1 MIIKNSK
8 DFEACISEASKVYYN
23 NSMIFEKHT
32 LDYRLF
38 KKTTPFFDKLERLI
52 FNYRGYSY
60 ELNTTWYFT
69 FLIKNT
75 LEQNESTNL
84 DFFIKD
90 DSKYPNIRLVM
101 LKAALYRDLDVFN
114 QTCFDYSDPIRIY
127 SVDKCSYESL
137 KKCIKDKNK
146 TVRLKAYTRLGPI
159 DYCESALKDKAKVVR
174 NWAIDNAPHF
184 SDILSK
190 MSNEKS
196 AHNFEKL
203 ISKVNKSSLPFFLS
217 PSHLTSK
224 NVSQYLK
231 SRIKN
236 EIKKRLS

>member
-1 MIIKNSK
+1 MIIKNLK
-8 DFEACISEASKVYYN
+8 DFEACISEASKLYYN

-32 LDYRLF
+32 LDYKLF
-38 KKTTPFFDKLERLI
+38 KDGVTFFDKLESLV
-52 FNYRGYSY
+52 FNYSSYSY
-60 ELNTTWYFT
+60 DLNTTWYFI
-69 FLIKNT
+69 FLVKNT
-75 LEQNESTNL
+75 LEQNENINL
-84 DFFIKD
+84 DFFMKD
-90 DSKYPNIRLVM
+90 DSKYPNIRLIM
-101 LKAALYRDLDVFN
+101 LKASLYRDLNIFN
-114 QTCFDYSDPIRIY
+114 ETCFDSSEPIRIY
-127 SVDKCSYESL
+127 SVDKCSYEFL

-174 NWAIDNAPHF
+174 TWAIDNAPHF
-184 SDILSK
+184 SSMLSK